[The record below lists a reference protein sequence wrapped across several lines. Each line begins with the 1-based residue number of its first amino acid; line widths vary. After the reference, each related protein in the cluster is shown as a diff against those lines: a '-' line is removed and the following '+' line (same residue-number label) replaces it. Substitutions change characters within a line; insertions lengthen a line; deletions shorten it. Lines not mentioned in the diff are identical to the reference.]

1 MNCLV
6 TRQDVEVVYKIWGA
20 YIAALK
26 GKMTRQTPSSV
37 VLDIVQIPKE
47 IRELHHNMTLSVNI
61 VFVNNIPFL
70 ITLSR
75 NIQFTTVTHIADH

>member
-26 GKMTRQTPSSV
+26 GKMTRQTPTSV
-37 VLDIVQIPKE
+37 VLDFVWILKE
-47 IRELHHNMTLSVNI
+47 IRELHCNVTLSVDI
-61 VFVNNIPFL
+61 FFVNNIPFL
-70 ITLSR
+70 LTLSR
-75 NIQFTTVTHIADH
+75 NIRFTTVTHLADY